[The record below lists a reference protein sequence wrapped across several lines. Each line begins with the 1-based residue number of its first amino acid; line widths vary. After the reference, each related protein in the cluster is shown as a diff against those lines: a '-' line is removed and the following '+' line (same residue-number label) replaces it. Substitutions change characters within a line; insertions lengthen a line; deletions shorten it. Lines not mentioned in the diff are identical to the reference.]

1 MFHWR
6 SGAKKWVRGIII
18 VVVQSLSRVQLFV
31 TPWIAACQASLSFTI
46 SWTLLKLVSIESV
59 IPFNHFML
67 CHPLLLLLSVFPSI
81 RVFSNEWAHRIRG
94 PKRSSRG
101 ITNEAVNC
109 LILVSLFWAISHQFF
124 FFCPLFWAVS
134 LPYLKNWSRESKQN
148 TLDSNLFVLE
158 SSTHCFPCLLLAFT
172 SGKLETSSC
181 IKYNR
186 NLLFTW
192 FLWNLYYV
200 GPFCQI

>member
-1 MFHWR
+1 MLYILIFCVSISNASYETRYFVVMCLHSSLFQKKILCLMFHWR

-18 VVVQSLSRVQLFV
+18 VVVVQSLSRVQLFV

-46 SWTLLKLVSIESV
+46 SWTLLKLMSIESV

-124 FFCPLFWAVS
+124 FFVLYFELCLYHIWRTDQENP
-134 LPYLKNWSRESKQN
+134 SK
-148 TLDSNLFVLE
+148 TL
-158 SSTHCFPCLLLAFT
+158 
-172 SGKLETSSC
+172 
-181 IKYNR
+181 
-186 NLLFTW
+186 
-192 FLWNLYYV
+192 
-200 GPFCQI
+200 